1 MRGIAARFL
10 GLILLRRLVE
20 QKLINVGRL
29 RTLWC
34 KLMRRL
40 RCTIR
45 ELLCHQFGVFLNIIP
60 IITTISIAESGVIWV
75 ATNVEF
81 IAGCDALRVAVNLA
95 VGVR

>member
-1 MRGIAARFL
+1 
-10 GLILLRRLVE
+10 
-20 QKLINVGRL
+20 
-29 RTLWC
+29 
-34 KLMRRL
+34 MRRL

-81 IAGCDALRVAVNLA
+81 IAGRDALRVAVNLA